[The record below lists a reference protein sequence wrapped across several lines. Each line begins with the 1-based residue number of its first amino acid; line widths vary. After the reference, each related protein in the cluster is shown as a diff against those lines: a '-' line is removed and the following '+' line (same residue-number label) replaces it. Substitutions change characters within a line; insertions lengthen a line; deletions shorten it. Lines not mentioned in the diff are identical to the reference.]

1 MPVSNNI
8 DTKMVESHILIKQN
22 NTSHYLTNIFLFLTF
37 FCFKMEAW
45 MEMRYD
51 DYGECRPVGMVQYD
65 TGQIES
71 FPPEEF
77 KVMCASPTPDPLL
90 PSQGLIEFVT
100 RQPTKANGLEIPW
113 TTLYPASS
121 VEALFHY
128 QRSAIE
134 RVIYEMNGKAMLVFD
149 PGLGKT
155 FTAIM
160 IAYYYFKL
168 LPSQQQGAS
177 ILVVTPTDSI
187 CQAFVEEFN
196 QWVGLKVTQIKGAET
211 NCTHLPVV
219 TTTYA
224 SATMNASLLNKKWSI
239 VILDE
244 SHSIKNKD
252 AKRTK
257 AMIQVARRARCTL
270 LLSGTPRTKCNS
282 ELYAQVEAV
291 LPTTIPVVKTLGTY
305 EHFIERYCSARRVT
319 LKDGRSYVEMGKS
332 RYMGEVYLIMN
343 QVQIRA
349 KLTQEELDAL
359 PKKKRIKVEH
369 EIDDA
374 QALEELKR
382 LERETNNPNLTKNQ
396 RDAKVME
403 QWRAAGRAKMPYVT
417 RWVMQW
423 LVDNPDKKLVI
434 FAYSAELL
442 KEYERFFV
450 EQKITVGRMDG
461 DVGGDDRQK
470 LIRALRTPDDH
481 TIRIGLISFG
491 TGSLGITLCP
501 GVYNCLIVEQTH
513 VPTTLDQAENKVW
526 RTGMKKDVTCYWFIA
541 TNTIERGI
549 LIGNQNK
556 TNGNSRAIDN
566 ESNWIEFDET
576 NNQRI
581 VEMWRRY
588 GLTVEE
594 VEQIR
599 ISRLPKETDDDYMNR
614 CTRILEDEEEDVMA
628 RKISCPLVTKRVG
641 VKASLRG
648 GDLIVILEPKYYTV
662 TKRQRT
668 E

>member
-1 MPVSNNI
+1 
-8 DTKMVESHILIKQN
+8 
-22 NTSHYLTNIFLFLTF
+22 
-37 FCFKMEAW
+37 

-51 DYGECRPVGMVQYD
+51 DYGECRPIGMVQYD

-77 KVMCASPTPDPLL
+77 KVMCATPTPDPLL
-90 PSQGLIEFVT
+90 PSQELIEFVT
-100 RQPTKANGLEIPW
+100 RPPTRANGLEIPW

-134 RVIYEMNGKAMLVFD
+134 RVIYEMNGKAMLVFA

-160 IAYYYFKL
+160 IAYYYFKAIT
-168 LPSQQQGAS
+168 GAS

-187 CQAFVEEFN
+187 CKAFVEEFD
-196 QWVGLKVTQIKGAET
+196 QWVGVKALQIKGADT
-211 NCTHLPVV
+211 NCTHLPIV

-224 SATMNASLLNKKWSI
+224 SATMNPSLLNKKWSI

-282 ELYAQVEAV
+282 ELYAQIEAV
-291 LPTTIPVVKTLGTY
+291 LPITTPVVKTLGTY

-349 KLTQEELDAL
+349 KRTQEELDAL
-359 PKKKRIKVEH
+359 PKKKRIKIEYDI
-369 EIDDA
+369 EDP
-374 QALEELKR
+374 QALEELKQ
-382 LERETNNPNLTKNQ
+382 LERETNHPSLTQNQ

-403 QWRAAGRAKMPYVT
+403 QWRAAGRAKMPHVT
-417 RWVMQW
+417 KWVMQW
-423 LVDNPDKKLVI
+423 LADNPDKKLVI
-434 FAYSAELL
+434 FTYSADLL
-442 KEYERFFV
+442 KEYEKFFV
-450 EQKITVGRMDG
+450 ERKIKVGRMDG
-461 DVGGDDRQK
+461 DVDGNDRQK
-470 LIRALRTPDDH
+470 LIRALRNPDD
-481 TIRIGLISFG
+481 TSIRVGLISYM

-501 GVYNCLIVEQTH
+501 GVFNSVFAELYYA
-513 VPTTLDQAENKVW
+513 PTTLDQAENKLW
-526 RTGMKKDVTCYWFIA
+526 RTGMKEDVTCYWFIA

-549 LIGNQNK
+549 LSGMQNK
-556 TNGNSRAIDN
+556 TNGNSRAVDN

-576 NNQRI
+576 NNQRM

-594 VEQIR
+594 VNQIH
-599 ISRLPKETDDDYMNR
+599 ISRLPRETDDDYMNR
-614 CTRILEDEEEDVMA
+614 CTRVLEEEEDDPMA

-648 GDLIVILEPKYYTV
+648 GDWIVILEPKYFQV
-662 TKRQRT
+662 TKRQRF